1 MYNLTTKLTLT
12 LLTLYCLFFSHQLAK
27 AQCHIDDWTALK
39 ALYEATDGD
48 NWINNDGWDV
58 VKTEEPSLDCDLDKL
73 YGVELSNNKRVHHL
87 QLSDNNLT
95 GTIPVELEY
104 LSEAWLMNLQ
114 LNQLEGNIPDE
125 LVNFSYCNIQ
135 SNYFNCN
142 DLGTYFNSNQFK
154 SSFQYSPQ
162 KYRHNGL
169 KFYPNESINESI
181 LLSAPFNQTGNFSYQ
196 WFRYQTSIESATD
209 SILHL
214 NNIQQEDLGLY
225 LLHIIDNDCIEF
237 DNADSLIYDY
247 VEYISEPIIVGRDDT
262 KCHFDDWT
270 ALKALY
276 EATNGDNWDYNE
288 GWDIVKND
296 EPPLD
301 CNLNNLYGVTLD
313 RSGRVLRI
321 YDGGNLNGY
330 LPPELSK
337 LKNLEEL
344 NFTNAKL
351 NGVIPPELGNLVNLK
366 ELGLEDNQLTGNIPP
381 ELGNLNNLVFLYLNN
396 NQLTGNIP
404 PELSNLN
411 SLDVLSLN
419 DNQLSGSIPDAIF
432 NMSNLGRLE
441 LQNNELTGSISI
453 EVGNLIYINELDF
466 SNNQLTGN
474 IPSEI
479 GNLRYLSSIDFSY
492 NQLDGEI
499 PDKLDNGVRII
510 NLSNNQLT
518 GTFSRELMDI
528 MFLSYFNVSHNK
540 LSGRIPK
547 LIEIDFSEMLYY
559 NISYNNYRCTEI
571 VDSILHVESPIGWG
585 ETNYTPQN
593 YNYIGENNFLIDS
606 SKASLKLSAPFSQIG
621 NFSYQWYKNETI
633 VDGAID
639 SILIINNVQF
649 EDVGNY
655 SLHIFDADCKHNGND
670 GWGALEGLEYIS
682 NPITVRRTDLEGC
695 TDEYS
700 CNYNQFAMI
709 DDGSCEY
716 IWCDTLT
723 NPIKIK
729 TTNEQI
735 LSEHKITFD
744 LVIDSLGQDY
754 SADGLT
760 FTLDTRGN
768 YKIESVEVISPNLLI
783 TEVDVSQLYENTL
796 SIDRSKSELLASNS
810 PLLKVTALI
819 IIEDIPTDEETCSH
833 FHISGGTELSSGHFI
848 SFDNVYID
856 IPFSNCFPYGGY
868 GAEGKNWLPL
878 VSTISPQ
885 NCKTNTNSLVEIK
898 ILEEGQSPF
907 SYILKDEN
915 DSAVLQ
921 DTSNEN
927 LFIIRGL
934 NAGKYK
940 LTVTDANGKTTTLN
954 TCIPLIAS
962 LNGNDPC
969 ISSCV
974 DYVTV
979 PNGLIKGNHQAKKE
993 IEIKGYV
1000 GKNETAEFSIC
1011 D

>member
-39 ALYEATDGD
+39 ALYE
-48 NWINNDGWDV
+48 
-58 VKTEEPSLDCDLDKL
+58 
-73 YGVELSNNKRVHHL
+73 
-87 QLSDNNLT
+87 
-95 GTIPVELEY
+95 
-104 LSEAWLMNLQ
+104 
-114 LNQLEGNIPDE
+114 
-125 LVNFSYCNIQ
+125 
-135 SNYFNCN
+135 
-142 DLGTYFNSNQFK
+142 
-154 SSFQYSPQ
+154 
-162 KYRHNGL
+162 
-169 KFYPNESINESI
+169 
-181 LLSAPFNQTGNFSYQ
+181 
-196 WFRYQTSIESATD
+196 
-209 SILHL
+209 
-214 NNIQQEDLGLY
+214 
-225 LLHIIDNDCIEF
+225 
-237 DNADSLIYDY
+237 
-247 VEYISEPIIVGRDDT
+247 EPIEDY
-262 KCHFDDWT
+262 KWN
-270 ALKALY
+270 A
-276 EATNGDNWDYNE
+276 NWDYTFKNE
-288 GWDIVKND
+288 

-301 CNLNNLYGVTLD
+301 CTLDNLSYIRLDENGRVNLVSITNQLFISRIPEELEKLSELTHLIISNTGLYGNIPSEL
-313 RSGRVLRI
+313 
-321 YDGGNLNGY
+321 GN
-330 LPPELSK
+330 LSK
-337 LKNLEEL
+337 LVELDLGSTNIVGNIPLELFNLTKL
-344 NFTNAKL
+344 VKL
-351 NGVIPPELGNLVNLK
+351 NLGGTSIDGNIPPELGNLKNLVDLKIGSKNLSGNIPPELGNLENLVNLEIGGNVSGSIPP
-366 ELGLEDNQLTGNIPP
+366 ELGKLSNLAYLSLRYNNIDGNIPAALGNLTNLINLDLGDNELGGSIPPELGNLSKLEKLNLEDNQIISSIPP
-381 ELGNLNNLVFLYLNN
+381 ELGNLNNLVTLNLYKNQISGRIPPSLGKLSKLDALYLASNE
-396 NQLTGNIP
+396 LSGEIP
-404 PELSNLN
+404 PELSNLTG
-411 SLDVLSLN
+411 LRFLW
-419 DNQLSGSIPDAIF
+419 
-432 NMSNLGRLE
+432 
-441 LQNNELTGSISI
+441 LQNNRLTG
-453 EVGNLIYINELDF
+453 V
-466 SNNQLTGN
+466 
-474 IPSEI
+474 
-479 GNLRYLSSIDFSY
+479 
-492 NQLDGEI
+492 I
-499 PDKLDNGVRII
+499 PDKFSNLNLDEFIV
-510 NLSNNQLT
+510 SNNKLT
-518 GTFSRELMDI
+518 GIIPYMKTIYNDYYTNIFIFR
-528 MFLSYFNVSHNK
+528 FKYNYFICNDFVNNND
-540 LSGRIPK
+540 
-547 LIEIDFSEMLYY
+547 LIGLGS
-559 NISYNNYRCTEI
+559 S
-571 VDSILHVESPIGWG
+571 
-585 ETNYTPQN
+585 PQN
-593 YNYIGENNFLIDS
+593 YNHNATQSFLVS
-606 SKASLKLSAPFSQIG
+606 SSEESITLSAPFSIYE
-621 NFSYQWYKNETI
+621 NSTYQWYKGNTQIKGATDTI
-633 VDGAID
+633 
-639 SILIINNVQF
+639 LYFNNVQF

-655 SLHIFDADCKHNGND
+655 SLHIFNADCKHNGND
-670 GWGALEGLEYIS
+670 YWGALEGLEYIS
-682 NPITVRRTDLEGC
+682 SPITVRRTDLEGC

-744 LVIDSLGQDY
+744 LVIDSLGQNY

-768 YKIESVEVISPNLLI
+768 YKIESVEVISPDLLI

-969 ISSCV
+969 NSSCV

-1000 GKNETAEFSIC
+1000 GKNETVEFSIC